1 MLLLFSIFLL
11 HSLVTLTTGN
21 MENQMIPEGGNGNED
36 QIIMTNSMSG
46 GLEMGMGGVQGGGNG
61 REMQNRRNI
70 LDMEK
75 ED

>member
-46 GLEMGMGGVQGGGNG
+46 GLEMGMASHNCTCVYTKK
-61 REMQNRRNI
+61 I
-70 LDMEK
+70 SHISF
-75 ED
+75 